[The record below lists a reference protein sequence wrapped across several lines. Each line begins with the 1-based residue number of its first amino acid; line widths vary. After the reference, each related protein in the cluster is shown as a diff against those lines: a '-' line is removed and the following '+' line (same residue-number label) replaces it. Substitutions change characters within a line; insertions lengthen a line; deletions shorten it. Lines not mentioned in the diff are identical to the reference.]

1 VQGQQP
7 AMHHPFERD
16 TWVIPLRR
24 KTQVAEA
31 VDSELQ
37 APKADDFSWGES
49 DAGQVAVVGIKSDF
63 Q

>member
-1 VQGQQP
+1 
-7 AMHHPFERD
+7 MHHPFECD
-16 TWVIPLRR
+16 TWVILLRR